1 MLLVKAEAR
10 RSPIHGL
17 GLFASEPIK
26 KGTPVARW
34 TEGHD
39 MRMTPAEWAALPAR
53 VREWLYIHWWTRED
67 GNWYGTCDDGRF
79 TNHSK
84 SPNMLWDDDTKT
96 SIAARDIAAGEEL
109 TEDYGDFD
117 ASFPEYA
124 ADLGGPPSTPA
135 PTAATADVPGPC
147 QVCGGEG
154 RVGFGGGD
162 VCRTCGGTGRSPGRA
177 AK

>member
-17 GLFASEPIK
+17 GLFAVEPIK
-26 KGTPVARW
+26 QGTPVARW

-39 MRMTPAEWAALPAR
+39 MRMTPAEWAALPPR
-53 VREWLYIHWWTRED
+53 VQDWLYVHWWTRED

-84 SPNMLWDDDTKT
+84 TPNMLWDDDTKT
-96 SIAARDIAAGEEL
+96 SIAARDIAVGEEL

-117 ASFPEYA
+117 AAFGEYA
-124 ADLGGPPSTPA
+124 SQLVLPPCVVRKAD
-135 PTAATADVPGPC
+135 
-147 QVCGGEG
+147 
-154 RVGFGGGD
+154 
-162 VCRTCGGTGRSPGRA
+162 
-177 AK
+177 